1 MKKVLIMMLVA
12 LMAITVFAGCQ
23 QPAES
28 EAPASEAPA
37 SEAPASEAPES
48 EEPSEATESE
58 EPAESSAEV
67 PTVFTE
73 GGIKVAVVR
82 NLAAGDHTQ
91 QFLAGA
97 ISEGESFGFEVTTYV
112 TDGNAQKL
120 QETVAQ
126 VINQD
131 FDGIIVS
138 HGELAYSYD
147 MLKPAADKGMVIST
161 FDTLAYEGGDANG
174 ALLEGVTSTSQDDQ
188 KLAELSLGDMLET
201 VGTEGEPVK
210 VLKTFMGP
218 GIPPLDRR
226 NEVYTAMEAEGLI
239 ETVATVQPTDS
250 SNARGSM
257 TTQTAGILPTLEE
270 GSVDA
275 VWGCYD
281 ELAKGVLQAFND
293 AGRTD
298 MPMFTIDVSNDDI
311 NLMLENPDVWLSTA
325 AVDPTLIGIAN
336 MRLIA
341 LKLAG
346 EETDDE
352 YTLDAQLIKT
362 TQLNDTITME
372 NLADVVD
379 GWGTLESIDDL
390 EAPWMEALRA
400 MYAA

>member
-226 NEVYTAMEAEGLI
+226 NEVYTQMEAEGLI
-239 ETVATVQPTDS
+239 ETVTTVQPTDS
-250 SNARGSM
+250 ANARGSM
-257 TTQTAGILPTLEE
+257 TTQTAGVLPTIPE
-270 GSVDA
+270 GTVDA